1 MLTMAGFTSA
11 QTWTQTTASSNSWS
25 SIACSAD
32 GSKLVAV
39 GNSSSP
45 IYISTNYGATWT
57 PNSTTTNNWLHVAS
71 SADGTKL
78 FAASGPSQTYLSTNG
93 GSTWYNGYAVPGTG
107 GQISCIASSADGSK
121 LFFTTEIAGGGILY
135 FSTNA
140 GLPFR
145 RMISAPPLTS
155 VACSADGTKLFGGGI
170 FTTYI
175 STNSG
180 SSWVTNYSDIQ
191 GGSWVVASSAD
202 GTKLAAAV
210 NFGNGDIITSTDG
223 GTTWVTNTVPQLSW
237 WQGISVSADGT
248 HLVAAAWNGSDP
260 QTGPIY
266 TSTNS
271 GLTWI
276 SNNVP
281 NQTWQGL
288 ACSADG
294 NEFVAVSEDNGNG
307 IGSPGTGQIWISQ
320 SQPVPQLNLTPS
332 PFDLTLAWTVPSTNF
347 ILQQSAD
354 LISWADVTDSPVLIY
369 TNLQNQVTLS
379 PTNSAAFYRLTTP

>member
-1 MLTMAGFTSA
+1 MLTMAGFASA

-57 PNSTTTNNWLHVAS
+57 PNSTTTNNWVHVAS

-78 FAASGPSQTYLSTNG
+78 EAAIRGVVQTYLSTNG
-93 GSTWYNGYAVPGTG
+93 GSTWYNGFVPGTG
-107 GQISCIASSADGSK
+107 GQISCIAFSADGSK
-121 LFFTTEIAGGGILY
+121 LFFTTSSGFLF

-140 GLPFR
+140 GLPFI
-145 RMISAPPLTS
+145 RMLSAPPITS
-155 VACSADGTKLFGGGI
+155 VACSADGTQLVGGGI
-170 FTTYI
+170 SRFYT

-180 SSWVTNYSDIQ
+180 LSWVTNNSTIEI
-191 GGSWVVASSAD
+191 GNWVVASSAD
-202 GTKLAAAV
+202 GTKLAAAFSV
-210 NFGNGDIITSTDG
+210 GLPGNLITSTDG
-223 GTTWVTNTVPQLSW
+223 GTTWVTNNVPELYW
-237 WQGISVSADGT
+237 KCIAMSADGT
-248 HLVAAAWNGSDP
+248 HLVAAAWNSSDP

-266 TSTNS
+266 TSTNL
-271 GLTWI
+271 GLNWI

-281 NQTWQGL
+281 NQTWEGL

-294 NEFVAVSEDNGNG
+294 NEFVAVSADNENG
-307 IGSPGTGQIWISQ
+307 INSPGTGQIWISQ

-332 PFDLTLAWTVPSTNF
+332 PSDLTLAWTVPSTNF
-347 ILQQSAD
+347 VLQQSAD
-354 LISWADVTDSPVLIY
+354 LISWADVTDSPVLNY